1 MASTDTYNT
10 LMSRFKKPN
19 RQSMDR
25 QQMQGQVY
33 STPGVTAP
41 AKPALTAEDVEK
53 EKNGTNGEVVQL
65 GDAKPAAENAGA
77 TDVRATG
84 SQYTDNTGKSD
95 KTGIVD
101 AAKPAMPGLKQ
112 EKIKGLEGVDT
123 TPKSLKEWFSWY
135 DEQRRRLG
143 LETDADREKRE
154 KKEKAERIIAAIG
167 DGVSALAQIH
177 AAGNGA
183 IVNQGTGTS
192 LMEGVAKRHER
203 LRQQRDANDTKLLS
217 YLRERKNQELQEKRL
232 RQQQEY
238 QQRRNDEIE
247 RTHKENEEIKRKQVE
262 IRQQVADA
270 QVNAA
275 KARQSKDEAQ
285 AKYWDAYA
293 EYRAQGMDDN
303 HAKAMAQIAKTKAQT
318 ANVGTPTTTTST
330 RYDKDGNVAGRTVTT
345 RKKGGGSGRSSGG
358 RNGNSSNQQ
367 GGKKQT
373 GLKGKWVE

>member
-1 MASTDTYNT
+1 MAPSDTYNT

-33 STPGVTAP
+33 NTPGVTAP
-41 AKPALTAEDVEK
+41 AKPALTAADVEK

-65 GDAKPAAENAGA
+65 GDSKPAATPA
-77 TDVRATG
+77 TPVKPAT
-84 SQYTDNTGKSD
+84 
-95 KTGIVD
+95 
-101 AAKPAMPGLKQ
+101 AATPQTPAEPKPALTPEDTKPAMPGLKQ

-123 TPKSLKEWFSWY
+123 SPKDLKGWLREVEEMKRRMGMETA
-135 DEQRRRLG
+135 EQR
-143 LETDADREKRE
+143 EQREQ
-154 KKEKAERIIAAIG
+154 KEKAERIIAAIG
-167 DGVSALAQIH
+167 DGISALSQIH
-177 AAGNGA
+177 AASNGA
-183 IVNQGTGTS
+183 VVNQGTGST
-192 LMEGVAKRHER
+192 LAEGVAKRHER
-203 LRQQRDANDTKLLS
+203 LRRERDNKENKVLQM
-217 YLRERKNQELQEKRL
+217 LRERKNQELQEKRL

-293 EYRAQGMDDN
+293 AYRAQGMDDN
-303 HAKAMAQIAKTKAQT
+303 HAKAMAEIEKKKQQT
-318 ANVGTPTTTTST
+318 ATETQ
-330 RYDKDGNVAGRTVTT
+330 RTQKEKEAVKTQRART
-345 RKKGGGSGRSSGG
+345 QKVNSGKSGGSKKLPKSNSGTTGRKLPRS
-358 RNGNSSNQQ
+358 
-367 GGKKQT
+367 K
-373 GLKGKWVE
+373 

>member
-1 MASTDTYNT
+1 
-10 LMSRFKKPN
+10 
-19 RQSMDR
+19 MDR

-33 STPGVTAP
+33 NTPGVTAP
-41 AKPALTAEDVEK
+41 AKPALTAEDVEN

-65 GDAKPAAENAGA
+65 GNSKPAATPA
-77 TDVRATG
+77 TAEKPAT
-84 SQYTDNTGKSD
+84 
-95 KTGIVD
+95 
-101 AAKPAMPGLKQ
+101 AATPQKPAEPKPALTPEDTKPAMPGLKQ

-123 TPKSLKEWFSWY
+123 SPKSLKEWFSWY
-135 DEQRRRLG
+135 DEQKRRMG

-183 IVNQGTGTS
+183 VVNQGTGTS

-203 LRQQRDANDTKLLS
+203 LRRERDANDTKLLS
-217 YLRERKNQELQEKRL
+217 YLRERRNQDLQEKRL
-232 RQQQEY
+232 RQQHEY

-247 RTHKENEEIKRKQVE
+247 RAHKENEEIKRKQVE

-318 ANVGTPTTTTST
+318 ANVGAPTTTTST

-345 RKKGGGSGRSSGG
+345 RSRGTGKKSNTTNKKPTSTKRKTGGGGGAYSGFTIH
-358 RNGNSSNQQ
+358 
-367 GGKKQT
+367 KK
-373 GLKGKWVE
+373 